1 MFYIFIILISIL
13 KSEEFENCIILKIK
27 LLLRDKKKTIAVFV
41 FFLILICVYYF
52 FDPLKY
58 SFFLKCPLK
67 TITGYE
73 CAGCGVQRAFH
84 SLLHFRFLE
93 AFKFNPLFVISI
105 PFLLMLVFINFSK
118 NPKLKVG
125 VDRFII
131 NKMFVFVVLIIVFVF
146 SLLKNTDFYKDFITH
161 L

>member
-1 MFYIFIILISIL
+1 MKSRKKSIV
-13 KSEEFENCIILKIK
+13 I
-27 LLLRDKKKTIAVFV
+27 FV
-41 FFLILICVYYF
+41 FFLALICIYYF
-52 FDPLKY
+52 FDPTKY

-93 AFKFNPLFVISI
+93 AFKYNPLLVISI
-105 PFLLMLVFINFSK
+105 SVLVFVLLINFVK
-118 NPKLKVG
+118 RYYNLKIKR
-125 VDRFII
+125 DNYIFNKKSII
-131 NKMFVFVVLIIVFVF
+131 LILIMVFVF
-146 SLLKNTDFYKDFITH
+146 SLLRNSDYYKAIIEY

>member
-1 MFYIFIILISIL
+1 MKVKSLIKSRKKSIV
-13 KSEEFENCIILKIK
+13 I
-27 LLLRDKKKTIAVFV
+27 FV
-41 FFLILICVYYF
+41 FFLALICIYYF
-52 FDPLKY
+52 FDPTKY

-93 AFKFNPLFVISI
+93 AFKYNPLLVISI
-105 PFLLMLVFINFSK
+105 SVLVFVLLINFVK
-118 NPKLKVG
+118 RYYNLKIKR
-125 VDRFII
+125 DNYIFNKKSII
-131 NKMFVFVVLIIVFVF
+131 LILIMVFVF
-146 SLLKNTDFYKDFITH
+146 SLLRNSDYYKAIIEY